1 MDIGWTLP
9 LSRKGKFWR
18 DGRKL
23 LDRSLRP
30 GVVALHQRMIEEKTR
45 VFLGQLLSTPKDFRD
60 HIDLLVSSLSFS
72 QRQLTFLQLSR
83 EAYHGPHLRV

>member
-1 MDIGWTLP
+1 MGVNWTVP
-9 LSRKGKFWR
+9 VSRKGKLWR

-60 HIDLLVSSLSFS
+60 HIDLLISSLSFPP
-72 QRQLTFLQLSR
+72 RLLTFLQ
-83 EAYHGPHLRV
+83 